1 MNISDSMGESSSKR
15 QENGDAPSGSE
26 RPLKKA
32 RFAWQVKGK
41 YHLKNEVNDA
51 EKSSPVLTNELDKA
65 GTSVENEIDS
75 RDSRDLVGSTEQNL
89 EILGD
94 YLLKQ
99 DFNTL
104 DSVIA
109 DDKSLLKPN
118 TNISQENYSST
129 IQYVPRYV
137 SSYENN
143 VSYKAAKSSFGSND
157 NIAVPMSMIMSH
169 NYCED
174 QCIARWQAR
183 QMAKGFVDNTIN
195 RVLDSWA
202 NPPRLPEINESRF
215 LALDIA
221 EFINN
226 LPGDNTVENEGI
238 LMAISAHGL
247 QNTSSST
254 DDNATQT
261 ERHNTTKGEKKTYQS
276 PPSSP
281 LLSDEDTDAFNS
293 NKQSDMETSSS
304 SEMCWP
310 YVTESGSLQNE
321 NMSNEL
327 SQFSFFPGTSI
338 PCQSFS
344 DSENLQGNSSE
355 FDTND
360 DVPPSNHYD
369 FMDTAVTFA
378 ILNKGLTTFGT
389 DYG

>member
-41 YHLKNEVNDA
+41 YHLKNEA
-51 EKSSPVLTNELDKA
+51 KESGKSSPVLTNELEKA
-65 GTSVENEIDS
+65 GTSLENENDT
-75 RDSRDLVGSTEQNL
+75 RDLVGSTEQNL

-104 DSVIA
+104 DSVIT
-109 DDKSLLKPN
+109 DEKSLLKPSP
-118 TNISQENYSST
+118 NISAEHYSST
-129 IQYVPRYV
+129 IQYIPRP
-137 SSYENN
+137 YENN
-143 VSYKAAKSSFGSND
+143 ASYRNSMSSFDSSE
-157 NIAVPMSMIMSH
+157 NIALPMSMVVSQS
-169 NYCED
+169 YCED

-202 NPPRLPEINESRF
+202 NPPRLPEVNESRF

-221 EFINN
+221 DFINN
-226 LPGDNTVENEGI
+226 MPGDNSVENEGI

-247 QNTSSST
+247 QNTSTST
-254 DDNATQT
+254 GDNATQT
-261 ERHNTTKGEKKTYQS
+261 DGQSTSLKGNTYTS

-281 LLSDEDTDAFNS
+281 LSTDEDTIEVPNC

-304 SEMCWP
+304 LEVCWP
-310 YVTESGSLQNE
+310 YSSETDNLHNRPI
-321 NMSNEL
+321 SNDL
-327 SQFSFFPGTSI
+327 PQFSFYPDTSI

-344 DSENLQGNSSE
+344 DNENLQGSSGD
-355 FDTND
+355 FDSND
-360 DVPPSNHYD
+360 NVSSNHYD